1 MLCNTRGA
9 SGVCEPRGR
18 RPRIETMMRHLSLAR
33 ARACEALVLS
43 ALGHGLAA
51 CSGDATEVVPAPG
64 TLEET
69 GSLEPAGPAPP
80 GDAGPAYVLSSLVF
94 GDEGT
99 TGYVSVLDS
108 LGPQTI
114 DNAKA
119 REFAGAADVWV
130 HEGSVF
136 VTNDEAFTVTKFSV
150 ADGALVE
157 QGVVSFA
164 SYGLASFGFWLNT
177 FVSADKAY
185 LLNGTLEYIVWN
197 PSSMTITGSVP
208 LPDAEPQG
216 AFQLFTAYS
225 DRAAVLKDGLLYQP
239 FYWTDE
245 SYFLFAPESRIVVT
259 DVASD
264 SVVNVLEAPCPGLDY
279 ATVDSAG
286 NAYFS
291 AWVYA
296 AGGAAVLGQPSTC
309 VFELP
314 ARGEPGV
321 AFDLPSKAGGHQG
334 GVMRALGDGRAM
346 LSVLHEERFPE
357 TDAPSAAELTFA
369 DNWRFWSYDFASATA
384 TPIEAIDWNA
394 GAQYSFDIDGRTYM
408 LVAAADY
415 SGTTV
420 YDLGD
425 GRALT
430 PAFDT
435 PGWATRLF
443 KVR

>member
-1 MLCNTRGA
+1 
-9 SGVCEPRGR
+9 
-18 RPRIETMMRHLSLAR
+18 MRCLPSATAR
-33 ARACEALVLS
+33 AHEALVL
-43 ALGHGLAA
+43 AAIAHGVSA
-51 CSGDATEVVPAPG
+51 CSSDATEIFAPM
-64 TLEET
+64 EET
-69 GSLEPAGPAPP
+69 SMLQPSEPGS
-80 GDAGPAYVLSSLVF
+80 AYVLSTLLF

-114 DNAKA
+114 DNTKA

-130 HEGSVF
+130 HEGAVF
-136 VTNDEAFTVTKFSV
+136 VTNDEAFTITKFSV
-150 ADGALVE
+150 EAGALVE

-164 SYGLASFGFWLNT
+164 SYGLASFGFWLNK

-185 LLNGTLEYIVWN
+185 FLNGTLEYIVWN
-197 PSSMTITGSVP
+197 PSSMTITGSLP
-208 LPDAEPQG
+208 LPEAESRG
-216 AFQLFTAYS
+216 GFQLFTAYS

-245 SYFLFAPESRIVVT
+245 SFFLFDPASRIVVT
-259 DVASD
+259 DVATD
-264 SVVNVLEAPCPGLDY
+264 RVVNVIEAPCPGLDH
-279 ATVDSAG
+279 ATVDATG
-286 NAYFS
+286 NVYFS
-291 AWVYA
+291 AWVFA
-296 AGGAAVLGQPSTC
+296 PGGAAVLDQPTTC

-314 ARGEPGV
+314 AQGEPRV
-321 AFDLPSKAGGHQG
+321 AFDFPSKTDGRQG
-334 GVMRALGDGRAM
+334 GVMRAVGNGRAL
-346 LSVLHEERFPE
+346 LSVLHDERFPAS
-357 TDAPSAAELTFA
+357 DAPSAPDLTYA
-369 DNWRFWSYDFASATA
+369 DNWRFWSYELASGTA

-394 GAQYSFDIDGRTYM
+394 GAQYSFDIDGKTYM

-415 SGTTV
+415 SATSV

-425 GRALT
+425 GQSLT